1 MKKRMFSL
9 FLALTL
15 CLGLLPAT
23 AWAAGETVPSNVTLA
38 GTALESGKSYIAT
51 VDGITEKTGESAETN
66 YLTYDNGTLI
76 VIGTVEITCDSAG
89 LSFYNGTLTLAG
101 NGDLTIAA
109 SGSNSA
115 VSGSPQ
121 STLTTAEGF
130 SGSITL
136 GSVNASAVQNVV
148 LDLTT
153 GGDILI
159 SSAKNSAVNTPQN
172 PVMLAGKTVT
182 IKGTDETT
190 EASPANVSTVTA
202 PKLNVTAGDGVTIT
216 GSGAIPLI
224 ADDNGGECAVTTPEE
239 MWKSST
245 RAAWRYLVR

>member
-1 MKKRMFSL
+1 MRP
-9 FLALTL
+9 
-15 CLGLLPAT
+15 PA
-23 AWAAGETVPSNVTLA
+23 
-38 GTALESGKSYIAT
+38 AT
-51 VDGITEKTGESAETN
+51 
-66 YLTYDNGTLI
+66 
-76 VIGTVEITCDSAG
+76 
-89 LSFYNGTLTLAG
+89 
-101 NGDLTIAA
+101 
-109 SGSNSA
+109 SA

-216 GSGAIPLI
+216 GQRCYP
-224 ADDNGGECAVTTPEE
+224 ADC
-239 MWKSST
+239 
-245 RAAWRYLVR
+245 R

>member
-101 NGDLTIAA
+101 NGDLTL
-109 SGSNSA
+109 S
-115 VSGSPQ
+115 
-121 STLTTAEGF
+121 
-130 SGSITL
+130 
-136 GSVNASAVQNVV
+136 
-148 LDLTT
+148 
-153 GGDILI
+153 LI
-159 SSAKNSAVNTPQN
+159 H
-172 PVMLAGKTVT
+172 
-182 IKGTDETT
+182 I
-190 EASPANVSTVTA
+190 
-202 PKLNVTAGDGVTIT
+202 
-216 GSGAIPLI
+216 
-224 ADDNGGECAVTTPEE
+224 
-239 MWKSST
+239 
-245 RAAWRYLVR
+245 

>member
-1 MKKRMFSL
+1 MGLPRKPANLPKR
-9 FLALTL
+9 
-15 CLGLLPAT
+15 
-23 AWAAGETVPSNVTLA
+23 
-38 GTALESGKSYIAT
+38 
-51 VDGITEKTGESAETN
+51 N

-159 SSAKNSAVNTPQN
+159 SSAKNSAVNTPQ
-172 PVMLAGKTVT
+172 T
-182 IKGTDETT
+182 
-190 EASPANVSTVTA
+190 
-202 PKLNVTAGDGVTIT
+202 
-216 GSGAIPLI
+216 PL
-224 ADDNGGECAVTTPEE
+224 C
-239 MWKSST
+239 
-245 RAAWRYLVR
+245 LQVRR